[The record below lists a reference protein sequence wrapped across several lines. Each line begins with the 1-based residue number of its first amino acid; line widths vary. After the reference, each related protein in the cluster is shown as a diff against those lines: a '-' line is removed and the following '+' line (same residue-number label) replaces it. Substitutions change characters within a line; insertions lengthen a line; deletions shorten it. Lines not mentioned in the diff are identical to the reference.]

1 MHGLIFETSICYWKD
16 QPDRPETVSVSVSP
30 RAVAGA
36 GESVLCVVAFDATGG
51 RGPSVRAPTVLRG
64 ECRTGGNRPRAGAR
78 VGPRLSCCSRRTR
91 AHLDALRGGPRLRRR
106 RTEFGSGGRRI
117 LRYVPPRPTRSPGP
131 PLENAPTDASG
142 RRRGLPDRSG
152 ELTREAPFYPVA
164 DLLLWTT
171 LPSGLL
177 YGGRERRRVPGNRFT
192 SDVWGDPLET
202 GPRAGFE

>member
-1 MHGLIFETSICYWKD
+1 M
-16 QPDRPETVSVSVSP
+16 SVSP

-36 GESVLCVVAFDATGG
+36 GGSVLYVVFGAGG
-51 RGPSVRAPTVLRG
+51 RGPSVRAPTVPRG

-106 RTEFGSGGRRI
+106 TKFGSGGRI

-164 DLLLWTT
+164 DPLLWTT

-192 SDVWGDPLET
+192 SDGWGDPLET